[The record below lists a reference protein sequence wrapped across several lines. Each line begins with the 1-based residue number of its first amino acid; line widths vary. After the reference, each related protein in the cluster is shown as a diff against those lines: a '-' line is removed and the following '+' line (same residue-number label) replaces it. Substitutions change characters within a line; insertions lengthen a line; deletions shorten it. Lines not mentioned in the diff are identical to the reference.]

1 MKAAPAQKRL
11 LEFIN
16 EYESLHGLPPTRRE
30 MMEELG
36 FSSLSTISYHLSR
49 LEKDGLIR
57 LTPRVDRGITIVA
70 ADESPPPGM
79 KMIQLLGTVSAG
91 RPLEVFSTGESIPV
105 PVDMLNPRFENYAL
119 EVRGDS
125 MIDEHICN
133 LDRIVVQRQVVARSG
148 DTVVALIDGSAATVK
163 KIFFEPGA
171 VRLQPANREYQPII
185 VKPPQTLDIQGIV
198 VGVIR
203 YLER

>member
-1 MKAAPAQKRL
+1 MTAASVQKKL
-11 LEFIN
+11 LQFITD
-16 EYESLHGLPPTRRE
+16 YQLRHGQPPTRRE
-30 MMEELG
+30 MMTELG
-36 FSSLSTISYHLSR
+36 FASVSTISYHLTR
-49 LEKDGLIR
+49 LQKDGLIEM
-57 LTPRVDRGITIVA
+57 TPRVDRGITVVA
-70 ADESPPPGM
+70 AGGERPGTTL
-79 KMIQLLGTVSAG
+79 IQLLGTVSAG
-91 RPLEVFSTGESIPV
+91 QPLDVFSSGESIPV
-105 PVDMLNPRFENYAL
+105 PNDMLNPRFENYAL

-163 KIFFEPGA
+163 KIFFEAGA
-171 VRLQPANREYQPII
+171 VRLQPANRDYQPII
-185 VKPPQTLDIQGIV
+185 VRPPQTLDIQGIV

>member
-1 MKAAPAQKRL
+1 
-11 LEFIN
+11 
-16 EYESLHGLPPTRRE
+16 

-57 LTPRVDRGITIVA
+57 LTPRVDRGVTIVA
-70 ADESPPPGM
+70 AGESPPPGM

-105 PVDMLNPRFENYAL
+105 PVPADMLNPRFENYAL

-133 LDRIVVQRQVVARSG
+133 LDRIVVRRQVVARSG

-171 VRLQPANREYQPII
+171 VRLQPANRDYQPII

-203 YLER
+203 YMER